1 LARAKQSW
9 NWPYPSAHAIELP
22 MKTPASLSAPFA
34 ASWRTSL
41 SSRTQAPTF
50 AVGFIIASLALVLG
64 ATTARADT
72 PRLINL
78 SARGPVGTGSGIL
91 VGGFAIGQG
100 TPETLLIRA
109 VGPALTTFGFRF
121 VLLAP
126 VLSLFDSSGK
136 MIQTN
141 QGWSTGTA
149 TAAIMSSA
157 GAFALPSGSAD
168 SALVV
173 TLPAGVYTAQVS
185 GAGAT
190 TGNVLLEI
198 YEVGATSTTARL
210 TNLSVRGEVQTV
222 TNNVIPTGTETSTD
236 NILLGFVLG
245 GGTGNRSILV
255 RVAGPSLTQFGLQG
269 VLADPYVNLVDS
281 TNAPLASNGNWG
293 TPVGNGASAATI
305 SAAFASAGAFPF
317 ATGSLDSA
325 LIASVPPGA
334 ADTAVVTPDT
344 TSTNN
349 LALIELYDI
358 TPN

>member
-1 LARAKQSW
+1 VAVWSYNPVIRS
-9 NWPYPSAHAIELP
+9 ELP
-22 MKTPASLSAPFA
+22 MKIPTFLSSPFA
-34 ASWRTSL
+34 P
-41 SSRTQAPTF
+41 SSRTTLSSCTHAPLF
-50 AVGFIIASLALVLG
+50 GMGFVVASLALLLG

-168 SALVV
+168 SAIVV

-190 TGNVLLEI
+190 TGSALLEI

-210 TNLSVRGEVQTV
+210 TNLSVRGEVRTV
-222 TNNVIPTGTETSTD
+222 TNNVIPTGTETTTD

-255 RVAGPSLTQFGLQG
+255 RVAGPALTQFGLQG

-281 TNAPLASNGNWG
+281 TGAPLASNGNWG
-293 TPVGNGASAATI
+293 TPVGSGANAATI

-317 ATGSLDSA
+317 ATGSFDSA
-325 LIASVPPGA
+325 LIASVPPGS
-334 ADTAVVTPDT
+334 ADTAAVTPDT
-344 TSTNN
+344 TTSNN